1 MLEGILLSRF
11 LLPLLLGCWLVV
23 SGLIWQAWS
32 QSLQTFEQTSLNRVE
47 QHSRSLV
54 ELQKTLVQLKLQE
67 VERILIALEKLSV
80 HPDMTAEQVRY
91 AMQARKQPSPE
102 ILALILLDSKG
113 QLQAF
118 SRDSENPNLADRDY
132 FVWHQQNPGS
142 GQTFISTPHISRS
155 ADQIPFIAMSRALYD
170 TQGQFAGVLAAA
182 LDLEKLAKELGKLV
196 SEGQHATVL
205 SDLNGQ
211 IFFRMPWVENAHQ
224 MQSGVI
230 AAHQG
235 AIGTLHS
242 TRIISPFDGQSRQLS
257 YGQISHW
264 PLVVFISEDLSATE
278 NEIKHFQ
285 SSETLRWGLA
295 FLVISLL
302 FLLLIR
308 LLHDHNNKQQQLTH
322 QADSLKRSNE
332 ELEQFAYVASHDLRQ
347 PLRMIK
353 SYIELLEKRLE
364 SSLNDE
370 TRQFMHFATD
380 GARRMDQ
387 MLLSL
392 LEYSRVGRMGE
403 PMKVMPAEQLVDEA
417 LAYLQPIIKE
427 SDAKVTRQGE
437 WPKLLISHNEG
448 VRLFQNLISNALKY
462 HAPET
467 APVVLLKARLQDQHW
482 LFIVED
488 QGIGIAPD
496 QQSRLFKVFQRLHA
510 RTEYEGNGIGLAVCR
525 KIVERHGGR
534 IWVESEGAGQGSR
547 FCFTLP
553 APDSDNIKP

>member
-1 MLEGILLSRF
+1 MSRF

-32 QSLQTFEQTSLNRVE
+32 QSLQTFEQTSLHRME
-47 QHSRSLV
+47 QHTRSLV

-67 VERILIALEKLSV
+67 VERVLMALERLSL
-80 HPDMTAEQVRY
+80 HPDMTAEQIRY

-102 ILALILLDSKG
+102 VLALILLDKQG
-113 QLQAF
+113 QIKAF
-118 SRDSENPNLADRDY
+118 SRENENPNLADRDY
-132 FVWHQQNPGS
+132 FVWHQQNPNT
-142 GQTFISTPHISRS
+142 GQTFISPPQLSRS
-155 ADQIPFIAMSRALYD
+155 ANPVPFIAMSRALHN
-170 TQGQFAGVLAAA
+170 TEGQFVGVLVAA
-182 LDLEKLAKELGKLV
+182 LDLEQLANELGKLV
-196 SEGQHATVL
+196 SDGSHATVL

-211 IFFRMPWVENAHQ
+211 IFFRMPWVENSYQ
-224 MQSGVI
+224 MQSGVV

-235 AIGTLHS
+235 EIKTLHS
-242 TRIISPFDGQSRQLS
+242 TRIISPFDNQSRQIS
-257 YGQISHW
+257 YGRINKW
-264 PLVVFISEDLSATE
+264 PLVVFISENLTPTE
-278 NEIKHFQ
+278 NEIKNFRL
-285 SSETLRWGLA
+285 SETRRWGMA
-295 FLVISLL
+295 FVVISLL
-302 FLLLIR
+302 FLLLVK
-308 LLHDHNNKQQQLTH
+308 LLYSHDKKQLQLTT
-322 QADSLKRSNE
+322 QAESLKRSNE

-353 SYIELLEKRLE
+353 SYIELLEQRLKP
-364 SSLNDE
+364 SLNDE
-370 TRQFMHFATD
+370 TRQFMHFAAD

-403 PMKVMPAEQLVDEA
+403 PMQVMPAAQLVDEA
-417 LAYLQPIIKE
+417 LVYLQPIIKE
-427 SDAKVTRQGE
+427 SDATITRQGE

-462 HAPET
+462 HAPEE
-467 APVVLLKARLQDQHW
+467 APKVLLEARLLDQQW
-482 LFIVED
+482 LFIIED

-534 IWVESEGAGQGSR
+534 IWVESEGAGKGSR

-553 APDSDNIKP
+553 APLQDKIRP